1 MKVTFLKSI
10 IKSAFFLKAL
20 FVISIFMLL
29 YISSVSYKHTKAL
42 NESSD
47 LLVHSYKIQYQLEHV
62 LSMLKDAETGQ
73 RGFIITRNPVFLKPY
88 KSVEDQIYASF
99 IKIKALTIVD
109 QQQQANL
116 DSLLKLIY
124 ARLDLMELS
133 LESIRKNTANENQLN
148 ENLLAGKNVMDN
160 IRTQIN
166 KMEDLEISYFNE
178 HQKKYESEVIFS
190 PVSTFI
196 FAIFSLLVFILAFI
210 KINKYLS
217 VLRKSNS
224 ELMITNESIKHAEVI
239 GEFYISQWNLVTG
252 VQTYSD
258 NLYRLLGCEPQSFTP
273 STENFL
279 KFVHPEDEAIV
290 REAADFIVIH
300 GKTYPH
306 HYRIIRADGELRY
319 FMSTGKFI
327 SDDKSKMHIG
337 IGKDITDYHM
347 SNDALEERNR
357 ELEQSIKEL
366 ESFNRVASHDLQEPL
381 RKIQTFISRITD
393 NDKVN
398 LSDQGKEYVSRIELS
413 AHKMRILIDDLL
425 LFSRTNKAE
434 KIFEKTDLNILF
446 ENANQE
452 LAHEIETKN
461 AVIQTVQ
468 LPVLNVI
475 AFQIQQLFVNLIG
488 NALKYSKPDVDP
500 QITIECEKLAVRDY
514 PDFIPDTRKKYF
526 KISISDN
533 GMGFDQQYAEK
544 IFILFHRLHHTT
556 EYVGTGIGLSICKK
570 IAENHNGYIV
580 AEGKPGV
587 GATFFIFLPV

>member
-1 MKVTFLKSI
+1 MKIQFIKSI
-10 IKSAFFLKAL
+10 LNSAFFLKAL
-20 FVISIFMLL
+20 FVVSIFMLL

-133 LESIRKNTANENQLN
+133 LESIRKNTVTESQLN
-148 ENLLAGKNVMDN
+148 ENLLAGKTVMDK
-160 IRTQIN
+160 IRNQIN

-178 HQKKYESEVIFS
+178 HQKKYEREVIFS

-210 KINKYLS
+210 KINKDLS
-217 VLRKSNS
+217 VLRKSNT
-224 ELMITNESIKHAEVI
+224 ELMITNESIQHAEVI

-252 VQTYSD
+252 ELTYSD
-258 NLYRLLGCEPQSFTP
+258 NLYRLLGCEPQSFKP
-273 STENFL
+273 SIENFL
-279 KFVHPEDEAIV
+279 KFVHPEDEAIG
-290 REAADFIVIH
+290 RDAADNILIH

-306 HYRIIRADGELRY
+306 YYRIIRTDGELRY

-337 IGKDITDYHM
+337 IGKDITDYHL
-347 SNDALEERNR
+347 SNVALEERNH

-398 LSDQGKEYVSRIELS
+398 LSEQGKEYISRIDSS

-434 KIFEKTDLNILF
+434 KIFEKTDLNIVL

-452 LAHEIETKN
+452 LAHDIEEKN
-461 AVIQTVQ
+461 AVIQSVQ
-468 LPVLNVI
+468 LPILNVI

-488 NALKYSKPDVDP
+488 NALKYSKPDVAP
-500 QITIECEKLAVRDY
+500 IIKIECEKLAARDY
-514 PDFIPDTRKKYF
+514 PDFITDTRKKYF

-570 IAENHNGYIV
+570 IAENHNGFIV
-580 AEGKPGV
+580 AEGKPGI
-587 GATFFIFLPV
+587 GASFFVYLPV

>member
-1 MKVTFLKSI
+1 MRITYFKSI
-10 IKSAFFLKAL
+10 FKSAFFLKAI

-88 KSVEDQIYASF
+88 KSVENQIYASY
-99 IKIKALTIVD
+99 IKLKALTIAD

-116 DSLLKLIY
+116 DTILKLIY

-133 LESIRKNTANENQLN
+133 LESIRKNTVTENQLN

-160 IRTQIN
+160 IRAQIN
-166 KMEDLEISYFNE
+166 KMEDLEISYLNE
-178 HQKKYESEVIFS
+178 QQKKYENEVVFS

-196 FAIFSLLVFILAFI
+196 FAIFSLLVFILSFI
-210 KINKYLS
+210 KINKDLS
-217 VLRKSNS
+217 VLKKSNIV
-224 ELMITNESIKHAEVI
+224 LMITNESIKHAEII
-239 GEFYISQWNLVTG
+239 GEFYISQWNLVTNEL
-252 VQTYSD
+252 TYSD
-258 NLYRLLGCEPQSFTP
+258 NLYRLLGCEPLSFNP
-273 STENFL
+273 SIENFL
-279 KFVHPEDEAIV
+279 KFVHPDDKSTV
-290 REAADFIVIH
+290 REAADNTIIQ
-300 GKTYPH
+300 GKTSPH
-306 HYRIIRADGELRY
+306 FYRILRSDGELRY
-319 FMSTGKFI
+319 FMSMGKFI
-327 SDDKSKMHIG
+327 SDDKNKMHIG
-337 IGKDITDYHM
+337 IGKDITAHQL
-347 SNDALEERNR
+347 SKVALEERNH

-398 LSDQGKEYVSRIELS
+398 LSAQGKEYISKIDSS

-425 LFSRTNKAE
+425 LFSRTNKSE
-434 KIFEKTDLNILF
+434 KIFEKTDLNTLL

-452 LAHEIETKN
+452 LAHDIEEKN
-461 AVIQTVQ
+461 AVIQTAQ

-488 NALKYSKPDVDP
+488 NALKYSKPDVP
-500 QITIECEKLAVRDY
+500 PLIKIECEKLAAHDY
-514 PDFIPDTRKKYF
+514 PDFITDTRKKYF

-533 GMGFDQQYAEK
+533 GMGFDQQYADK

-570 IAENHNGYIV
+570 IAENHNGFII

-587 GATFFIFLPV
+587 GATFVVYLPV

>member
-1 MKVTFLKSI
+1 MKITYFKSV

-73 RGFIITRNPVFLKPY
+73 RGFIIARNPVFLKPY

-133 LESIRKNTANENQLN
+133 LESIRKNTVTEDQLN
-148 ENLLAGKNVMDN
+148 ENLLSGKNVMDN

-178 HQKKYESEVIFS
+178 HQKKYEREVVFS

-196 FAIFSLLVFILAFI
+196 FAIFSLLVFILSFI
-210 KINKYLS
+210 KINKDLS
-217 VLRKSNS
+217 VLRKSNT

-239 GEFYISQWNLVTG
+239 GEFYISQWNLGTG
-252 VQTYSD
+252 ELTYSD
-258 NLYRLLGCEPQSFTP
+258 NLYSLLGCEPQSFIP
-273 STENFL
+273 STENFI

-290 REAADFIVIH
+290 REAADSIAIH

-306 HYRIIRADGELRY
+306 YYRIIRADGELRY

-327 SDDKSKMHIG
+327 SDEKSKMHIG
-337 IGKDITDYHM
+337 IGKDITDHHL
-347 SNDALEERNR
+347 SKVALEERNH

-398 LSDQGKEYVSRIELS
+398 LSDQGKEYISRIDSS
-413 AHKMRILIDDLL
+413 AKKMRILIDDLL

-434 KIFEKTDLNILF
+434 KIFEKTDLNLLL

-452 LAHEIETKN
+452 LAHEIEEKN
-461 AVIQTVQ
+461 AVIQAAQ

-475 AFQIQQLFVNLIG
+475 PFQIQQLFVNLIG
-488 NALKYSKPDVDP
+488 NALKYSKPDAAPV
-500 QITIECEKLAVRDY
+500 IKINCEKLAVRDY
-514 PDFIPDTRKKYF
+514 PGFISDTRKKYF

-544 IFILFHRLHHTT
+544 IFILFHRLHHTS

-570 IAENHNGYIV
+570 IAENHSGFIV
-580 AEGKPGV
+580 AEGELGV
-587 GATFFIFLPV
+587 GATFRVYLPV

>member
-1 MKVTFLKSI
+1 MRFNTIF
-10 IKSAFFLKAL
+10 KSAFFLKAI
-20 FVISIFMLL
+20 FVLSIFMLF
-29 YISSVSYKHTKAL
+29 YISSVSYKHNQAL
-42 NESSD
+42 NESSE
-47 LLVHSYKIQYQLEHV
+47 LLQHSYKIQYQLERV

-88 KSVEDQIYASF
+88 KSVQDQIYSSY
-99 IKIKALTIVD
+99 IKLKALTIVD

-133 LESIRKNTANENQLN
+133 LESIRKNTVTENQLN

-166 KMEDLEISYFNE
+166 KMEDLEMSYFNE
-178 HQKKYESEVIFS
+178 HQKKYEREVVFS

-196 FAIFSLLVFILAFI
+196 FAIFSLLVFILSFI
-210 KINKYLS
+210 KINKDLS
-217 VLRKSNS
+217 VLKKSNI
-224 ELMITNESIKHAEVI
+224 ELMIKNESIKHAEVI
-239 GEFYISQWNLVTG
+239 GEFYISQWNLGTDEL
-252 VQTYSD
+252 TYSD
-258 NLYRLLGCEPQSFTP
+258 NLYRLLGVEPQSFKP
-273 STENFL
+273 SIENFL
-279 KFVHPEDEAIV
+279 KFVHPDDRQIV
-290 REAADFIVIH
+290 REAADDTILHKEI
-300 GKTYPH
+300 YPSF
-306 HYRIIRADGELRY
+306 YRIVRTDCELRY

-327 SDDKSKMHIG
+327 TDDESKMYIG
-337 IGKDITDYHM
+337 IGKDITDHHL
-347 SNDALEERNR
+347 SNIALEERNL

-381 RKIQTFISRITD
+381 RKIQTFISRINE
-393 NDKVN
+393 NDKAN
-398 LSDQGKEYVSRIELS
+398 LSVQGKEYLSKIESS

-434 KIFEKTDLNILF
+434 KIFEKTDLNKLL

-452 LAHEIETKN
+452 LAHEIEEKN
-461 AVIQTVQ
+461 AVIESAQ

-488 NALKYSKPDVDP
+488 NALKYSKPDVPPAIKID
-500 QITIECEKLAVRDY
+500 CEKLTAGNY
-514 PDFIPDTRKKYF
+514 PDFITDKRKKYL

-570 IAENHNGYIV
+570 IAENHNGFII
-580 AEGKPGV
+580 AEGKQGI
-587 GATFFIFLPV
+587 GATFIVYLPV

>member
-1 MKVTFLKSI
+1 MKITYFKSV

-133 LESIRKNTANENQLN
+133 LESIRKNTVTEDQLN
-148 ENLLAGKNVMDN
+148 ENLLSGKNVMDN

-178 HQKKYESEVIFS
+178 HQKKYEREVVFS

-196 FAIFSLLVFILAFI
+196 FAIFSLLVFILSFI
-210 KINKYLS
+210 KINKDLS
-217 VLRKSNS
+217 VLRKSNT

-239 GEFYISQWNLVTG
+239 GDFYISQWNLGTG
-252 VQTYSD
+252 ELTYSD
-258 NLYRLLGCEPQSFTP
+258 NLYSLLGCEPQSFLP
-273 STENFL
+273 STENFI

-290 REAADFIVIH
+290 REAANSIAIH

-306 HYRIIRADGELRY
+306 YYRIIRADGELRY

-337 IGKDITDYHM
+337 IGKDITDHHL
-347 SNDALEERNR
+347 SKVALEERNH

-398 LSDQGKEYVSRIELS
+398 LSDQGKEYISRIDSS
-413 AHKMRILIDDLL
+413 AKKMRILIDDLL

-434 KIFEKTDLNILF
+434 KIFEKTDLNVLL

-452 LAHEIETKN
+452 LAHEIEEKN
-461 AVIQTVQ
+461 AVIQAVQ

-475 AFQIQQLFVNLIG
+475 PFQIQQLFVNLIG
-488 NALKYSKPDVDP
+488 NALKYSKPDAVP
-500 QITIECEKLAVRDY
+500 VIKINCEKLAVRDY
-514 PDFIPDTRKKYF
+514 PGFISDTRKKYF

-544 IFILFHRLHHTT
+544 IFILFHRLHHTS

-570 IAENHNGYIV
+570 IAENHSGFIV
-580 AEGKPGV
+580 AEGELGV
-587 GATFFIFLPV
+587 GATFRVYLPV

>member
-1 MKVTFLKSI
+1 
-10 IKSAFFLKAL
+10 
-20 FVISIFMLL
+20 
-29 YISSVSYKHTKAL
+29 
-42 NESSD
+42 
-47 LLVHSYKIQYQLEHV
+47 
-62 LSMLKDAETGQ
+62 MLKDAETGQ

-88 KSVEDQIYASF
+88 KSVQDQIYSSY
-99 IKIKALTIVD
+99 IKLKALTIVD

-133 LESIRKNTANENQLN
+133 LVSIRKNTVTESQLN

-178 HQKKYESEVIFS
+178 HQKKYEREVVFS

-196 FAIFSLLVFILAFI
+196 FAIFSLLVFILSFI
-210 KINKYLS
+210 KINKDLS
-217 VLRKSNS
+217 VLKKSNI
-224 ELMITNESIKHAEVI
+224 ELMIKNESIKHAEVI
-239 GEFYISQWNLVTG
+239 GEFYISQWNLETDEL
-252 VQTYSD
+252 TYSD
-258 NLYRLLGCEPQSFTP
+258 NLYRLLGVEPQSFKP
-273 STENFL
+273 SIENFL
-279 KFVHPEDEAIV
+279 KFVHPDDKPVV
-290 REAADFIVIH
+290 RDATDDIILRKEI
-300 GKTYPH
+300 YPYF
-306 HYRIIRADGELRY
+306 YRIARADGELRY

-327 SDDKSKMHIG
+327 TDDESKMYIG
-337 IGKDITDYHM
+337 IGKDITDQHL
-347 SNDALEERNR
+347 SNIALEERNL

-381 RKIQTFISRITD
+381 RKIQTFISRINE
-393 NDKVN
+393 NDKAN
-398 LSDQGKEYVSRIELS
+398 LSKPGKEYLSKIESS

-434 KIFEKTDLNILF
+434 KIFEKTDLNKLL

-452 LAHEIETKN
+452 LAHEIEDKN
-461 AVIQTVQ
+461 AVIQSAQ

-488 NALKYSKPDVDP
+488 NALKYSKPDVPPVINID
-500 QITIECEKLAVRDY
+500 CEKLTAGNY
-514 PDFIPDTRKKYF
+514 PDFITDRRKKYL

-544 IFILFHRLHHTT
+544 IFILFHRLHHNS

-570 IAENHNGYIV
+570 IAENHNGFII
-580 AEGKPGV
+580 AEGKPGI
-587 GATFFIFLPV
+587 GATFIVYLPA

>member
-1 MKVTFLKSI
+1 MNIMYLKSI

-20 FVISIFMLL
+20 FVVSIFMLL

-133 LESIRKNTANENQLN
+133 LESIRKNTVTENQLN

-178 HQKKYESEVIFS
+178 HQKKYEMEVIFS

-210 KINKYLS
+210 KINKDLS
-217 VLRKSNS
+217 VLRKSNT

-252 VQTYSD
+252 EQTYSN
-258 NLYRLLGCEPQSFTP
+258 NLYRLLGCEPQSFDP

-290 REAADFIVIH
+290 REAAANIVIH
-300 GKTYPH
+300 GKAYPH
-306 HYRIIRADGELRY
+306 YYRIIRADGELRY
-319 FMSTGKFI
+319 FISTGKFI

-337 IGKDITDYHM
+337 IGKDITDYHL
-347 SNDALEERNR
+347 SNIALEERNH

-398 LSDQGKEYVSRIELS
+398 LSEQGKEYISRIDSS

-434 KIFEKTDLNILF
+434 KIFAKTDLNLLLV
-446 ENANQE
+446 NANQE
-452 LAHEIETKN
+452 LAHEIEEKN
-461 AVIQTVQ
+461 AVIHTVQ

-488 NALKYSKPDVDP
+488 NALKYSKPEVDP
-500 QITIECEKLAVRDY
+500 VIKIDCEKLAVCDY
-514 PDFIPDTRKKYF
+514 PDFITDSRKKYY

-544 IFILFHRLHHTT
+544 IFILFYRLHHTT

-570 IAENHNGYIV
+570 IAENHNGFIV
-580 AEGKPGV
+580 AEGKPDF
-587 GATFFIFLPV
+587 GATFFVYLPV